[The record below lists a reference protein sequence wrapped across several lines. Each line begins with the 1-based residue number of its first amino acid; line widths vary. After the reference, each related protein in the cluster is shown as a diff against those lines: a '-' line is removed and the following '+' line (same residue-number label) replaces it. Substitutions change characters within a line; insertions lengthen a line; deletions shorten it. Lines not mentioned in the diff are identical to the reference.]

1 MVPKSPPERAQDFA
15 ARGNALGAAELSSV
29 TPGYV
34 EGSVANGESPK
45 SLPNGAKRT
54 GAQAIE
60 RALSLLGLFRHES
73 PVLSLS
79 EIASSLGLHAS
90 TVYRLAS
97 TLEEAGYLQRESR
110 SGHYS
115 LGFASVELA
124 GIALNQADFVRHSLP
139 ELDSLRDLLDLN
151 ANLAVLYDDDVIH
164 LAYAV
169 RRDTPRYYTV
179 IGRRAVPHCTALGK
193 VLLAS
198 LPLVTVHDMIARRG
212 WRPYTAHSIDSFD
225 RLDAELSTVREQGY
239 AVDRQERNLGSACVA
254 APVRDHTG
262 EVVAALSVS
271 GSLEEVG
278 GDQEHAIVAAV
289 LKHAAR
295 ASQKIGY
302 MTSH

>member
-1 MVPKSPPERAQDFA
+1 MVSKAQDSG
-15 ARGNALGAAELSSV
+15 ARGDALGVAKLSSV
-29 TPGYV
+29 ASDHV
-34 EGSVANGESPK
+34 EGPTANGESAIA
-45 SLPNGAKRT
+45 LPNGVKRA
-54 GAQAIE
+54 GAQAIG

-79 EIASSLGLHAS
+79 EIASSLGLHVS
-90 TVYRLAS
+90 TAYRLAS
-97 TLEEAGYLQRESR
+97 TLEEAGYLQRETR

-198 LPLVTVHDMIARRG
+198 LPLETVHGMIAKRG
-212 WRPYTAHSIDSFD
+212 WRPYTAYSIDSYD
-225 RLDAELSTVREQGY
+225 RLDAELRIVREQGY

-271 GSLEEVG
+271 GSLEEIG
-278 GDQEHAIVAAV
+278 GDQEQTITAAV
-289 LKHAAR
+289 LKYAAR